1 MGCAAS
7 TLSID
12 DENYL
17 MDKYQAK
24 IQQKHRIPLQ
34 VIVSHYTP
42 SNFPLVAIINEDI
55 SNICKKSWDI
65 ICNKEDQ
72 DEYGT
77 KTSGITAFYNEF
89 YARLDL
95 VDPNGVIDA
104 VLAKH
109 SSGMNKIASKGA
121 ILIRIVKYVLSIKKD
136 DEETQTKLYM
146 LGKSHDKR
154 HIKPYLYAIFV
165 QTLLQTIGS
174 RLDVEASNEVMGAW
188 VNLFAF
194 IIKSMLPPA
203 IKNHI
208 VENELFINTSSIF
221 DNGKIAD
228 EVNQIE
234 EMKDF
239 QKKLNKGKTTDG
251 SLSAR
256 VSERHAILKI
266 PTTLSAITKN
276 PMNSATNSANNT
288 SRIVPMN
295 SSQNVVDDETKN

>member
-266 PTTLSAITKN
+266 PTTLSARTKN